1 MEMRQGPGSEGRN
14 LNKILIRIL
23 WTVSLQN
30 VNVLTSKEKDSRQL
44 PQSHLL
50 EKTRSWGWDKM
61 LGVWTLAG
69 LEIMEKD

>member
-1 MEMRQGPGSEGRN
+1 M
-14 LNKILIRIL
+14 IRIL

-30 VNVLTSKEKDSRQL
+30 VNALTSKENDSRQL

-61 LGVWTLAG
+61 LEFWTLAG

>member
-1 MEMRQGPGSEGRN
+1 M
-14 LNKILIRIL
+14 IRVL

-30 VNVLTSKEKDSRQL
+30 VNALTSKENDSRQL
-44 PQSHLL
+44 PQSDLL

-69 LEIMEKD
+69 LEIMEKG